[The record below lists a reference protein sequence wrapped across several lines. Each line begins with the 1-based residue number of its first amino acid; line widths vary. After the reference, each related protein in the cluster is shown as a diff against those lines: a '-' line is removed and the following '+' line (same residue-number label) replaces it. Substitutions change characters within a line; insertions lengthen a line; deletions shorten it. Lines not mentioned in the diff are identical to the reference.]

1 MHLGSQS
8 QGRPCGVMG
17 TRRITCADVVAKY
30 AGDGWRWWSLLHHDC
45 YTVDLTMDAGC
56 RTK

>member
-1 MHLGSQS
+1 
-8 QGRPCGVMG
+8 MG
-17 TRRITCADVVAKY
+17 TRWVTCADVVAKY